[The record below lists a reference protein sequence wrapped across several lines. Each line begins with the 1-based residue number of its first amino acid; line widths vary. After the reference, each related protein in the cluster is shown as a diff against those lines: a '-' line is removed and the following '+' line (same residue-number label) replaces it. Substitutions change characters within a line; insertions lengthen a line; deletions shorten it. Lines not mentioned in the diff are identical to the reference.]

1 MPLLATWS
9 PRMLSVLRIIV
20 GLLFIEHGL
29 MKMFHFPGPQPGV
42 PSPLTALLMTAA
54 WIEIIA
60 GGLVTQ
66 GLFTRIAAFVCSGE
80 MAVAYFLFHVRMG
93 RSIFPVMNQGG
104 EAVLYCFIFLF
115 IAAAGAGPWS
125 IDAMLG
131 RKKTSP

>member
-42 PSPLTALLMTAA
+42 PSPLPALLMTAA
-54 WIEIIA
+54 WIEMIA
-60 GGLVTQ
+60 GGLVTL

-80 MAVAYFLFHVRMG
+80 MAVAYFMFHYPQNFWPGLNM
-93 RSIFPVMNQGG
+93 GG
-104 EAVLYCFIFLF
+104 EAILYCFVFLYF
-115 IAAAGAGPWS
+115 VFAGPGEWS
-125 IDAMLG
+125 LDAQL
-131 RKKTSP
+131 RKTS